1 MLLIICG
8 QKNTL
13 FENDFMMQCM
23 LRTDDHFVFL
33 VPLYNFP
40 RMHCSAGMLL
50 RLCSIVYFI
59 PNKYNLVINER
70 EKYIESKSEREKK
83 KFLNSNA

>member
-1 MLLIICG
+1 
-8 QKNTL
+8 
-13 FENDFMMQCM
+13 MMQFM

-33 VPLYNFP
+33 VPFVQNFP

-70 EKYIESKSEREKK
+70 GKYRESKSEREKNK
-83 KFLNSNA
+83 RFFSFNSNA